1 MLLTQDIFYWHFA
14 PYWIHHQILAMFL
27 MLVSTGLALSSIKWR
42 HVSIITSSHHNIF
55 MFVCSKGESKAGQ
68 IVIDKIRI
76 LDSWNI
82 LLNCETLSCWFI
94 GTFLCIS
101 SNYRFRSPNM
111 LASNEKNVYA
121 RLGAILR
128 DFRLSE
134 GTDSFM
140 IPRQISNKK
149 SFKNYHQAKLKKF
162 VFDEIAQIRFL
173 FEKFYVHTWA
183 VPLLKCKWLF
193 KIQKCK
199 IQLKMFTLKE
209 KNV

>member
-27 MLVSTGLALSSIKWR
+27 MLVSTGPALSSIKWR

-101 SNYRFRSPNM
+101 SNYRFSSPNM
-111 LASNEKNVYA
+111 LASKEKNVYA

-149 SFKNYHQAKLKKF
+149 SFKNYHQAKLKSLYLMKS
-162 VFDEIAQIRFL
+162 
-173 FEKFYVHTWA
+173 
-183 VPLLKCKWLF
+183 LKLDFFSKSF
-193 KIQKCK
+193 
-199 IQLKMFTLKE
+199 MFTHELCLCWDVSDFSRSRSVKF
-209 KNV
+209 N